1 MQPIGPTS
9 LNHALSKVLKT
20 SGIDD
25 IRPHDF
31 REVVATSMAALGIS
45 DLHID
50 AAQNHVR
57 GTVSEKHYIRYRY
70 EKEKLAA
77 LEQWQVRLEEFIGQP
92 VIS

>member
-1 MQPIGPTS
+1 
-9 LNHALSKVLKT
+9 
-20 SGIDD
+20 
-25 IRPHDF
+25 
-31 REVVATSMAALGIS
+31 MAALGVS

-50 AAQNHVR
+50 AVQNHVR

-77 LEQWQVRLEEFIGQP
+77 LEQWQGRLQEIIGQL